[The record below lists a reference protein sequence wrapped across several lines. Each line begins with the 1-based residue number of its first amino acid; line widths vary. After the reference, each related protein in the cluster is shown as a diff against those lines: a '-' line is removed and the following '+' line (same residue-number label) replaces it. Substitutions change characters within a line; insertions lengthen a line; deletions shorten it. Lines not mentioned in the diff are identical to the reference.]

1 MTEPPNH
8 DEIDGEPTSEDQA
21 ANGTDKFDID
31 EPPFK
36 VEDTRPLKPLK
47 IPRDKRPAP
56 PPPAEDEGP
65 PPAAVLQEAP
75 LRRPPQ
81 PPPSSL
87 DETDRVRLVPRTP
100 EPVAWRLILQTAEP
114 HQSRIGLNVWQSLVI
129 GRLDP
134 YAEDNPDLDLAPHQA
149 AELGVSRQHAVL
161 IPTANGLFLSDLE
174 STNGT
179 WVNGEYLGPGQ
190 RYRLKPGDKVEL
202 GLMEMVVK
210 TVTPLRR
217 ASEE

>member
-1 MTEPPNH
+1 MDGQPTGDDNVT
-8 DEIDGEPTSEDQA
+8 DETYRFE
-21 ANGTDKFDID
+21 ID
-31 EPPFK
+31 EPPFE

-47 IPRDKRPAP
+47 VPRDKRPMP
-56 PPPAEDEGP
+56 PPPMEEEP

-75 LRRPPQ
+75 PRRTPP
-81 PPPSSL
+81 PPPSAM
-87 DETDRVRLVPRTP
+87 DETDRVRLVPRAP
-100 EPVAWRLILQTAEP
+100 EPIAWRLILQTAEP

-161 IPTANGLFLSDLE
+161 IPAANGLFLSDLE

-190 RYRLKPGDKVEL
+190 RYRLQPGDKVEL

-217 ASEE
+217 ASDG